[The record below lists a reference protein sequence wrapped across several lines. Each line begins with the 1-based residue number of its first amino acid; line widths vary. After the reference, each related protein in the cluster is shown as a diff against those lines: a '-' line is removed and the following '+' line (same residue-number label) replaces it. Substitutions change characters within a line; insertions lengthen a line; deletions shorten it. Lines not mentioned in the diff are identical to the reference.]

1 MNNLLGTYRREA
13 EPTIRLNSVGRRID
27 REATN
32 RPIEPKVKRGCN
44 SKQLSANAVP
54 LVRSINEKHSDMP
67 QLPQVQHAD
76 HLLATLRDQGCM
88 VCAIEVSQRLGCGVA
103 MKLLTPLLRIERCD
117 KLIEDLPGKQR
128 SRTQFSFASQ
138 TTVNGGCHAVGSL
151 AERLGLVDR
160 FPQRAQVFT
169 DDLHQSQNIKT
180 ETSSVRARGYV
191 PLSGIQEK
199 MAL

>member
-1 MNNLLGTYRREA
+1 MEIGNLGSFVHERSHFGLWTIVSSPLILGHNLLD
-13 EPTIRLNSVGRRID
+13 N
-27 REATN
+27 ATN
-32 RPIEPKVKRGCN
+32 DRIWPIVTNK
-44 SKQLSANAVP
+44 A
-54 LVRSINEKHSDMP
+54 
-67 QLPQVQHAD
+67 
-76 HLLATLRDQGCM
+76 
-88 VCAIEVSQRLGCGVA
+88 AIEVSQRLGCGVA

-180 ETSSVRARGYV
+180 ETSSVRARCYV